1 MNIHPI
7 TLQSVNDEYKEPFI
21 VESQQNFNISQKTK
35 NIKYLKK
42 MKSPKI
48 FQAIEPKEANIGLRN
63 KSFINPQNLVKNSL
77 KAKQI

>member
-7 TLQSVNDEYKEPFI
+7 TLQSFNDEYKEPFI
-21 VESQQNFNISQKTK
+21 VESQQNFNVSQKTK

-48 FQAIEPKEANIGLRN
+48 F
-63 KSFINPQNLVKNSL
+63 
-77 KAKQI
+77 